1 MIRFTRIVAL
11 ALLLAAAPLAAAQ
24 PPSQAQVD
32 RLLEVMRA
40 RETLDAVLPQV
51 QASQQQMVAQM
62 TAGQELDEEERAKIN
77 RVMEITNTRLAETL
91 TWEKME
97 PLYRDIYARTF
108 TGEDV
113 LELHGHGGPV
123 VMDMLLKACLG
134 ISIDAERDAV
144 RIDRPTLPERTPWLR
159 MRGLRV
165 GPRTIDL
172 QFTRNHAGLGVA
184 VLAKEGA
191 TKVLVTK

>member
-113 LELHGHGGPV
+113 DAMIEFYASPAGQKTLDKMPQLMQNTMQAVQQLVMPVLQQLEQDIAAELGG
-123 VMDMLLKACLG
+123 
-134 ISIDAERDAV
+134 
-144 RIDRPTLPERTPWLR
+144 
-159 MRGLRV
+159 
-165 GPRTIDL
+165 
-172 QFTRNHAGLGVA
+172 
-184 VLAKEGA
+184 
-191 TKVLVTK
+191 

>member
-113 LELHGHGGPV
+113 DAMIEFYASPAGQKTLDKMPQLMQNTMQAVQQLVMPVLQQLEQDV
-123 VMDMLLKACLG
+123 TAELG
-134 ISIDAERDAV
+134 S
-144 RIDRPTLPERTPWLR
+144 
-159 MRGLRV
+159 
-165 GPRTIDL
+165 
-172 QFTRNHAGLGVA
+172 
-184 VLAKEGA
+184 
-191 TKVLVTK
+191 